1 MGGSPYTGALRR
13 GPRGVL
19 KRESPS
25 AATLPGTSRPF
36 GVKGKFQ
43 LGSAQYVTP
52 PGGCWGYH
60 GQGVIVK
67 GSPYSWTQ
75 HWCLQGGVEEEEEVT
90 SLKQLASKILRST
103 SRSGLWEILFLGKK
117 FG

>member
-25 AATLPGTSRPF
+25 AE

-60 GQGVIVK
+60 GQGVILK